1 MNIGD
6 NIMTQ
11 EQIRYSKTTKE
22 ERIMKKK
29 MLATLLT
36 SAMAVSLLAGCGNSA
51 APATSATETS
61 AATATESAS
70 TGTEDTASKEQ
81 DDNGEVIELEFWS
94 WWSSEARKPY
104 VLEMVEGFNA
114 SQSKYHVTY
123 VDIPWGDI
131 FTKNIA
137 QIAAGNPC
145 DIMANSLEEV
155 RFRAGQGQVEALD
168 EYLEDDV
175 KNSFYPQYLDACTA
189 DDGHIYALPLSVDTR
204 AIYYNKAHFEE
215 AGINPEDIQ
224 TWEDLEAAAR
234 KLDVKNGDKWERVG
248 FIPTLGNGGLD
259 TWVINANGG
268 QGWFDPDT
276 CEATVNTDTNREA
289 FAWVRKQIEYY
300 GQSTYDELSAVF
312 QSGMQ
317 DPFASGT
324 LSMLLQTSAYT
335 SALKQNAPDLDYGVM
350 KLPEFKE
357 GTGRV
362 ANGSGF
368 VLEVPKGAKCPE
380 GSYEFI
386 KYVLSRDT
394 QDFLSVHIGDF
405 SARNDFDDTTEFFSN
420 PITADLAECLEETA
434 TVIVPDQIKGYQ
446 DVINP
451 LIEEGTLGLKSTDA
465 ALDNAQKAFEDFI
478 ANNNK

>member
-259 TWVINANGG
+259 HG
-268 QGWFDPDT
+268 
-276 CEATVNTDTNREA
+276 
-289 FAWVRKQIEYY
+289 
-300 GQSTYDELSAVF
+300 
-312 QSGMQ
+312 
-317 DPFASGT
+317 
-324 LSMLLQTSAYT
+324 
-335 SALKQNAPDLDYGVM
+335 
-350 KLPEFKE
+350 
-357 GTGRV
+357 
-362 ANGSGF
+362 
-368 VLEVPKGAKCPE
+368 
-380 GSYEFI
+380 
-386 KYVLSRDT
+386 
-394 QDFLSVHIGDF
+394 
-405 SARNDFDDTTEFFSN
+405 
-420 PITADLAECLEETA
+420 
-434 TVIVPDQIKGYQ
+434 
-446 DVINP
+446 
-451 LIEEGTLGLKSTDA
+451 
-465 ALDNAQKAFEDFI
+465 
-478 ANNNK
+478 

>member
-1 MNIGD
+1 
-6 NIMTQ
+6 
-11 EQIRYSKTTKE
+11 
-22 ERIMKKK
+22 MKKR
-29 MLATLLT
+29 MLATLIA
-36 SAMAVSLLAGCGNSA
+36 SAMVAGLVTGCGNSA
-51 APATSATETS
+51 APAEANTEAASAT
-61 AATATESAS
+61 AADAANAADEASAS
-70 TGTEDTASKEQ
+70 SED
-81 DDNGEVIELEFWS
+81 DGEVIELEFWS

-104 VLEMVEGFNA
+104 VLEMVEGFNE

-168 EYLEDDV
+168 AYLEDDV
-175 KNSFYPQYLDACTA
+175 KNSFYSQYLDACTA

-215 AGINPEDIQ
+215 AGINADDIQ
-224 TWEDLEAAAR
+224 TWEDLEEAAR
-234 KLDVKNGDKWERVG
+234 KLDVKNGDKWDRVG
-248 FIPTLGNGGLD
+248 FIPTLGNGGVD
-259 TWVINANGG
+259 TWIINANGG
-268 QGWFDPDT
+268 QGWFDLDT
-276 CEATVNTDTNREA
+276 YEAAVNTDVNKEA

-300 GQSTYDELSAVF
+300 GQSTYDELAAVF

-335 SALKQNAPDLDYGVM
+335 SSLTQNAPDLDYGVM

-362 ANGSGF
+362 ANGGGF

-420 PITADLAECLEETA
+420 PITEDLAKCLDETV
-434 TVIVPDQIKGYQ
+434 TVIIPDQIKGYQ
-446 DVINP
+446 DVLNP
-451 LIEEGTLGLKSTDA
+451 LIEEGTLGLKTTDE

-478 ANNNK
+478 ANNQN

>member
-1 MNIGD
+1 
-6 NIMTQ
+6 
-11 EQIRYSKTTKE
+11 
-22 ERIMKKK
+22 MKKK

-51 APATSATETS
+51 PAAESTPAAAETEAAEEAATEV
-61 AATATESAS
+61 AAVESEAPTEEEES
-70 TGTEDTASKEQ
+70 
-81 DDNGEVIELEFWS
+81 GEVIELEFWS

-114 SQSKYHVTY
+114 SQDKYHVTY

-168 EYLEDDV
+168 AYLEEDV
-175 KNSFYPQYLDACTA
+175 KAGFYPQYLEACTG
-189 DDGHIYALPLSVDTR
+189 DDGQIYALPLSVDTR

-215 AGINPEDIQ
+215 AGINVEDIQ
-224 TWEDLEAAAR
+224 TWEDLTEAAR
-234 KLDVKNGDKWERVG
+234 KLDIKNGDTWDRVG
-248 FIPTLGNGGLD
+248 FIPTLGNGGVD
-259 TWVINANGG
+259 TWIINANGG
-268 QGWFDPDT
+268 QGWFDLET
-276 CEATVNTDTNREA
+276 FEAEVNTDTNKEA
-289 FAWVRKQIEYY
+289 FAWVREQIEYY
-300 GQSTYDELSAVF
+300 GQSTYDELVAVF

-317 DPFASGT
+317 DPFASGK
-324 LSMLLQTSAYT
+324 LSMLVQTSAYT
-335 SALKQNAPDLDYGVM
+335 SSLKQNAPDLDYGVM

-362 ANGSGF
+362 ANGGGF

-386 KYVLSRDT
+386 KYVLSRDV
-394 QDFLSVHIGDF
+394 QDFMSVHIGDF
-405 SARNDFDDTTEFFSN
+405 SARNDFDETTEFFSN
-420 PITADLAECLEETA
+420 PVTADLAKCLEETT

-446 DVINP
+446 DIINP
-451 LIEEGTLGLKSTDA
+451 LVEEGTLGIKSTDE

-478 ANNNK
+478 ANNQ

>member
-1 MNIGD
+1 
-6 NIMTQ
+6 
-11 EQIRYSKTTKE
+11 
-22 ERIMKKK
+22 MKKK
-29 MLATLLT
+29 LLATLLT
-36 SAMAVSLLAGCGNSA
+36 TAMAASLLTGCGNSA
-51 APATSATETS
+51 APAASEPET
-61 AATATESAS
+61 TASAS
-70 TGTEDTASKEQ
+70 TEAAAPEEEAAAPEQED
-81 DDNGEVIELEFWS
+81 DGEVIELEFWS

-104 VLEMVEGFNA
+104 VEEMVEGFNQ

-123 VDIPWGDI
+123 VDIPWSDI

-145 DIMANSLEEV
+145 DIIANSLEEV
-155 RFRAGQGQVEALD
+155 RFRAGQGQVEPLD
-168 EYLEDDV
+168 AYMEDDV
-175 KNSFYPQYLDACTA
+175 KNSFYEQYLEACTA
-189 DDGHIYALPLSVDTR
+189 DDGQIYALPLSVDTR

-215 AGINPEDIQ
+215 AGINAEDIQ
-224 TWEDLEAAAR
+224 TWDDLVEAAR
-234 KLDVKNGDKWERVG
+234 KLDIKNGDKWDRVG

-268 QGWFDPDT
+268 QGWFDPET
-276 CEATVNTDTNREA
+276 GEATVNTDTNKEA
-289 FAWVRKQIEYY
+289 FAWVREQIEYY

-317 DPFASGT
+317 DPFASGM

-335 SALKQNAPDLDYGVM
+335 SALAQNAPDLDYGVI

-357 GTGRV
+357 GTGHV
-362 ANGSGF
+362 ANGGGF
-368 VLEVPKGAKCPE
+368 VLEIPKGAKCPE

-394 QDFLSVHIGDF
+394 QDYLSVHIGDF

-434 TVIVPDQIKGYQ
+434 TVIVPDELKGYS

-451 LIEEGTLGLKSTDA
+451 IIGEGTLGLKSTDA
-465 ALDNAQKAFEDFI
+465 ALDDAQKALEDFI
-478 ANNNK
+478 ANNQ